1 MKKILTLF
9 YTFFKIGMFTFGGG
23 YAMIALLK
31 NEFTVRKQWLTED
44 EFLDMVSI
52 AESTPGPV
60 SINSATYIGLRTAG
74 VPGALTATTAVCIPS
89 ILSIYLI
96 SLYFDRFLSITY
108 IQYALDGI
116 QACVIYLI
124 FSASFS
130 MLKGIV
136 KDRFYIIILAA
147 VSIGILACSLM
158 AVPVSMALCILACG
172 MAGVL
177 KYILFEKEASE
188 K

>member
-1 MKKILTLF
+1 
-9 YTFFKIGMFTFGGG
+9 
-23 YAMIALLK
+23 
-31 NEFTVRKQWLTED
+31 
-44 EFLDMVSI
+44 
-52 AESTPGPV
+52 
-60 SINSATYIGLRTAG
+60 
-74 VPGALTATTAVCIPS
+74 
-89 ILSIYLI
+89 
-96 SLYFDRFLSITY
+96 
-108 IQYALDGI
+108 
-116 QACVIYLI
+116 
-124 FSASFS
+124 

-136 KDRFYIIILAA
+136 KNRFYIIILAA